1 MIPSGN
7 WNPFQPLPST
17 CNNVLFLRDSGTSLR
32 VLENDTTRT
41 RGLNN
46 IRKEEIEPIF
56 DLYAARTFAANYFYA
71 LQIEIIHRNI
81 IFSRA
86 FRIIEFI
93 NCFSFLSF
101 SFFLFFFYNIALYRH
116 LTKRAIKRL
125 NVKERCEIGGKTAH
139 KGNEIIPSYVFE
151 PPFVMARRRTIKPV
165 REIKNANPLPPFSA
179 SIYVC
184 THACTEHPPA

>member
-1 MIPSGN
+1 M
-7 WNPFQPLPST
+7 
-17 CNNVLFLRDSGTSLR
+17 
-32 VLENDTTRT
+32 LENDTTRT

-46 IRKEEIEPIF
+46 IREEEIEPIF

-101 SFFLFFFYNIALYRH
+101 SFFSFFFL
-116 LTKRAIKRL
+116 
-125 NVKERCEIGGKTAH
+125 
-139 KGNEIIPSYVFE
+139 
-151 PPFVMARRRTIKPV
+151 
-165 REIKNANPLPPFSA
+165 
-179 SIYVC
+179 
-184 THACTEHPPA
+184 